1 MWVMRDRVRTHGGYK
16 GGDFARPAVRRTAR
30 SYMRRDM
37 PLSEQVQ
44 PKRSRGAALQQAQGA
59 GVSAEAP
66 ETGSKSTFDIQHMQ
80 QGEESPLLLWTGER

>member
-1 MWVMRDRVRTHGGYK
+1 MRDRVRTHGGYR

-44 PKRSRGAALQQAQGA
+44 PKRHRGTALQQAQGA
-59 GVSAEAP
+59 GVAADAP
-66 ETGSKSTFDIQHMQ
+66 ETSSKSTFDIQQMQ
-80 QGEESPLLLWTGER
+80 HGGESPLLLLTGER